1 MQTRTPRESGLDD
14 INSLHLSKMSS
25 CRSILNLEFCVLKRF
40 VPWQGNKKM
49 AITSSYKIYLDWF
62 GTNNNFECCTN
73 VQFEFN
79 LSNILNLVMGDPVK
93 SSEK

>member
-1 MQTRTPRESGLDD
+1 
-14 INSLHLSKMSS
+14 
-25 CRSILNLEFCVLKRF
+25 
-40 VPWQGNKKM
+40 M
-49 AITSSYKIYLDWF
+49 AITSSYKIYLDCF